1 MKKRPYLLLLALIPW
16 LWSGGAAFAAAPSS
30 TAMTV
35 TTAASSYST
44 GATVDVTGSTGG
56 SANVQVALQVSG
68 PGGNNVFVDQVTSDA
83 QGSFS
88 DSFVLR
94 DAASAG
100 TYTVFATTAGESA
113 SATFLVTGGQAL
125 TLSTDQAS
133 YHPGDTVAISG
144 SSSAGAAANG
154 SAVALEVDNPAGSPV
169 FVDTVTAAQDGSFS
183 DSFALS
189 ASATTGQ
196 YTVRASADVAG
207 TVEGGSATFTVA
219 SPSSGGS
226 GGGSGGCG
234 GGTGGGG
241 GAGSGGSGGGA
252 VLQEQVGSQ
261 GGTFTANGGNLTLD
275 VPPGTFPSGTQ
286 LTVTENASTPTPPPG
301 DVHGATP
308 VYQFDFGGVQ
318 PQHPIAVTFTLDT
331 SVVGTLPST
340 RIGLFYQD
348 AWQWVKSTVDL
359 SAGKVNAEIGQAG
372 NYAVFVNQTT
382 FNDVPQGYWARRATD
397 LLLGRDAISGFPDGG
412 FHPDGT
418 VTRTQFVKMLVLALG
433 LPLPQS
439 PASEGFTDVSAG
451 AWYAPYVDAAVSA
464 KLVEGVTPQ
473 RFAPD
478 ALITRAQLAVMI
490 ARAMNGYAPTSP
502 LTVQF
507 TDKAQIP
514 SWALS
519 GVIQAAQAGIIH
531 GLSSG
536 AFDPSGDAT
545 RAQAAQLVANL
556 VTVTNQ

>member
-1 MKKRPYLLLLALIPW
+1 MKKRPYLLLLTLVPW
-16 LWSGGAAFAAAPSS
+16 LWSGGAAFAAAPSP
-30 TAMTV
+30 TTMTV
-35 TTAASSYST
+35 TTAASSYSP
-44 GATVDVTGSTGG
+44 GATVDITGSTGG
-56 SANVQVALQVSG
+56 TADVQVALQVSG
-68 PGGNNVFVDQVTSDA
+68 PGGNNVFVDQVTSGA
-83 QGSFS
+83 EGSFS
-88 DSFVLR
+88 DSFVLQ
-94 DAASAG
+94 DTASAG
-100 TYTVFATTAGESA
+100 TYTVFATTAGEGA
-113 SATFLVTGGQAL
+113 NATFLVTGGQAL
-125 TLSTDQAS
+125 QLTTSQAR
-133 YHPGDTVAISG
+133 YYAGNTVAISG
-144 SSSAGAAANG
+144 SSSAGAAASG
-154 SAVALEVDNPAGSPV
+154 SAVALEVDDPSGSAV

-183 DSFALS
+183 DSFTLS
-189 ASATTGQ
+189 AGAAIGQ
-196 YTVRASADVAG
+196 YTVRASAVVAG
-207 TVEGGSATFTVA
+207 TAESGSTSFTVA
-219 SPSSGGS
+219 SPPSGGGGS
-226 GGGSGGCG
+226 GGGAGGSGGS
-234 GGTGGGG
+234 
-241 GAGSGGSGGGA
+241 GSGGSGGGA

-261 GGTFTANGGNLTLD
+261 GGTFTADGGNLTLD

-318 PQHPIAVTFTLDT
+318 PQHPIAVTFTLNT
-331 SVVGTLPST
+331 SVVGNSPSS

-372 NYAVFVNQTT
+372 NYAVFVNDTT
-382 FNDVPQGYWARRATD
+382 FNDVQQGYWAQSAID
-397 LLLGRDAISGFPDGG
+397 LLLGRDAVAGFPDGG
-412 FHPDGT
+412 FHPDAT
-418 VTRTQFVKMLVLALG
+418 VTRAQFVKMLVLALG

-439 PASEGFTDVSAG
+439 PTSDGFGDVSAG

-490 ARAMNGYAPTSP
+490 ARAMNGYAPASP

-507 TDKAQIP
+507 KDQAQIP
-514 SWALS
+514 SWALPD
-519 GVIQAAQAGIIH
+519 VMQAAQAGIVH
-531 GLSSG
+531 GLPSG